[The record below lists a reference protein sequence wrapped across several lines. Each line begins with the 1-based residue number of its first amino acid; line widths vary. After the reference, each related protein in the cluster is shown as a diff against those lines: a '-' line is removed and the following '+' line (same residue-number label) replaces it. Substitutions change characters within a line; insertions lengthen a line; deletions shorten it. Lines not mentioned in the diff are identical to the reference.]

1 LAHFSNTTSCFKD
14 YIIPT
19 ASYKF
24 YSTEKGI
31 VQRCFEKTVTLDYY
45 IDQIDQDIRASIT
58 KIYQDNATVTL
69 CYSGGIDS
77 MVILSY
83 ILSLGFL
90 SRTNIVCFEN
100 VTQVDNTCLHLDAVK
115 KEKVLA
121 VLDLIGPN
129 CNDITWLKFDQE
141 DFVYNITNLDF
152 RHAQCY
158 TTSALLRRYNDTA
171 FLFGYHGNQVL
182 LHKKIFID
190 EIVKYRPGAKE
201 EFLQLPK
208 NYYAQNLIDHT
219 PPTDIPG
226 IEKIHMMIRPWAAL
240 DGYQGN
246 RIYSPIG
253 SNLTFNLLRRLDFS
267 KISVNIVA
275 DAQIARELI
284 ARNTGKQ
291 LSEYITTESL
301 GDLDSFRFPGDSI
314 PLVDKIE
321 KLLIIP
327 DLNHNPQGLE
337 YLTTAIK
344 QSISNKNIE
353 VNVLMSVKA
362 LQWLSNQ

>member
-1 LAHFSNTTSCFKD
+1 VHFSNVFSCFKD
-14 YIIPT
+14 YLIPT

-31 VQRCFEKTVTLDYY
+31 VQRSLEKTITLNHY

-58 KIYQDNATVTL
+58 KIYQDNSTVTL

-83 ILSLGFL
+83 VLSLGFL

-100 VTQVDNTCLHLDAVK
+100 LTQVDNTCLHLDSIK
-115 KEKVLA
+115 KEKVSA
-121 VLDLIGPN
+121 VLDFVRSK

-141 DFVYNITNLDF
+141 DFVYSIANLDF

-158 TTSALLRRYNDTA
+158 TTSALLRRYNNTA

-182 LHKKIFID
+182 LHKSIFVD
-190 EIVKYRPGAKE
+190 EIIKYRPTARE

-208 NYYAQNLIDHT
+208 GYYAQNLIDHV
-219 PPTDIPG
+219 PSDHIPG

-267 KISVNIVA
+267 TISVDVIA
-275 DAQIARELI
+275 DAQVARELI
-284 ARNTGKQ
+284 ARTTGKQ
-291 LSEYITTESL
+291 LLEYITVESL
-301 GDLDSFRFPGDSI
+301 SDLDAFRFAGDSI
-314 PLVDKIE
+314 PVANVVE
-321 KLLIIP
+321 KLTIP
-327 DLNHNPQGLE
+327 TNLNHNPQGLE
-337 YLTTAIK
+337 YLTTEIK
-344 QSISNKNIE
+344 QSISSRNIP
-353 VNVLMSVKA
+353 VNVLMSLKM
-362 LQWLSNQ
+362 LQWLSEQ